1 MDPPTTAPP
10 EEMDRPRL
18 GPRVRVAMLG
28 GAASV
33 AAVVLLLL
41 VQDPSTMGLQHPF
54 ITLAVTIGF
63 ALSERLIFHVEA
75 RNEAHSYTPSEIALA
90 SGLLFL
96 HPIELIAARL
106 IGAAVGMALW
116 RRVPLFK
123 LAFNLANFAL
133 ETALSVAIFG
143 VLVDDDAGIL
153 VSWVGLLTALSVAL
167 VFGSLVV
174 ATVIAQFEGELVRRV
189 RRELLN
195 APIFAIPSVVLA
207 SSIALP
213 MAIDPRLGIVALLP
227 APVYWLLL
235 RSYGQLM
242 HRFIDLSSVHDFS
255 RDIGDAG
262 DLHTIATTAAE
273 RVSQHT
279 RAQRVALRLWQSD
292 GKPVD
297 GLIGPPVDLGA
308 LPSRPDQSAWE
319 PILLAREARRFD
331 ETGPRIRSALLDA
344 GFGDGLVAPITDEQ
358 GTLGVVIIAN
368 RSGPQPR
375 FDDDDVSRLTAMTQ
389 QLAVA
394 VRKVQFHSQ
403 IQFEATHDRLTA
415 LPNRSYFENWI
426 DQASATGRHGAVLL
440 IDLDRFKQI
449 NDAFGHHCGDILLI
463 EAARRIRAVCGIAE
477 VASRFGGDE
486 FAIYAPDIDQPT
498 AEQLAEEVSVAL
510 EQTFDI
516 GPANVAIA
524 ASIGIALSPLHAR
537 DAANLLRRADIAM
550 YDAKTRRVRSSVYRD
565 ELDENDSERLTLLN
579 DLRLALRDGTIDVH
593 YQPQLALDTG
603 RVCGAE
609 ALARW
614 EHPDR
619 GRIPPDVFVEL
630 AEQAGLI
637 EELTSQVMAKATIAA
652 SDWNRRGLDLTISV
666 NISAQSLLDK
676 KLEPLVAQA
685 VQTSGLEPEK
695 LVLEI
700 TESTMMSDT
709 PMTHRVL
716 HRLSKLGIGL
726 SVDDFG
732 TGFSSLV
739 NLRNLPV
746 NELKIDRSFVADMMN
761 KHDDDVIV
769 RSTIDLAHNLGL
781 VVVAEGV
788 ETPEILQRLAD
799 LGCDVAQGYGICRPI
814 PLDQFETWIEERRRS
829 TTPTK
834 PSIGRSAASHQR

>member
-1 MDPPTTAPP
+1 
-10 EEMDRPRL
+10 
-18 GPRVRVAMLG
+18 MLG
-28 GAASV
+28 GAA
-33 AAVVLLLL
+33 ATTALALL
-41 VQDPSTMGLQHPF
+41 VLVQEPATFGIQHRF
-54 ITLAVTIGF
+54 ITLAVTLGF

-75 RNEAHSYTPSEIALA
+75 RNEAQSFTPSEIALA
-90 SGLLFL
+90 TGLLFL
-96 HPIELIAARL
+96 NPVELVMARL
-106 IGAAVGMALW
+106 VGTAIGMALW
-116 RRVPLFK
+116 RRSPLFK
-123 LAFNLANFAL
+123 VGFNLANFAL
-133 ETALSVAIFG
+133 ETALAVVVFRLLIG
-143 VLVDDDAGIL
+143 DEAGIL
-153 VSWVGLLTALSVAL
+153 MTWIGLLSALSLAL
-167 VFGSLVV
+167 LVGSFVV
-174 ATVIAQFEGELVRRV
+174 AIVIAQFEGQLLTRLRRDV
-189 RRELLN
+189 VN
-195 APIFAIPSVVLA
+195 APIFTIPAVVLA

-227 APVYWLLL
+227 APVYWLVL
-235 RSYGQLM
+235 RSYGQLL
-242 HRFIDLSSVHDFS
+242 HRFTDLASVHDFS
-255 RDIGDAG
+255 RDIGDAA
-262 DLHTIATTAAE
+262 DLYSIATTAAE

-279 RAQRVALRLWQSD
+279 RARRVALRLWQAD

-297 GLIGPPVDLGA
+297 GLIGPAIDLGA
-308 LPSRPDQSAWE
+308 LPTRPDQEAWKAM
-319 PILLAREARRFD
+319 LLGREARRFD
-331 ETGPRIRSALLDA
+331 QASPRIRSRLQDA
-344 GFGDGLVAPITDEQ
+344 GFGDGLIAPITDEQ
-358 GTLGVVIIAN
+358 GTLGVVVIAN
-368 RSGPQPR
+368 RGGSQPR
-375 FDDDDVSRLTAMTQ
+375 FDDDDRSRLTAMTQ

-426 DQASATGRHGAVLL
+426 DQASGSRRRGAVLL

-449 NDAFGHHCGDILLI
+449 NDAFGHHAGDILLI
-463 EAARRIRAVCGIAE
+463 EAARRIRGACSIAE

-486 FAIYAPDIDQPT
+486 FAIYAPDADQAA
-498 AEQLAEEVSVAL
+498 AERLAEAVSVVL

-524 ASIGIALSPLHAR
+524 ASIGIALSPQHAR

-579 DLRLALRDGTIDVH
+579 DLRLALRDETIDVH
-593 YQPQLALDTG
+593 YQPQVALDTG

-619 GRIPPDVFVEL
+619 GRIRPDVFVEL

-637 EELTSQVMAKATIAA
+637 EELTSQVMAKATRAA
-652 SDWNRRGLDLTISV
+652 AAWNRRGLDLTISV

-676 KLEPLVAQA
+676 KLEPLVADA
-685 VQTSGLEPEK
+685 LRASGLDPEK

-709 PMTHRVL
+709 PTTHRVL

-781 VVVAEGV
+781 MVIAEGV
-788 ETPEILQRLAD
+788 ETPAILERLAE
-799 LGCDVAQGYGICRPI
+799 LGCDAAQGYGICRPI
-814 PLDQFETWIEERRRS
+814 PLQQFESWIDEHRRRTS
-829 TTPTK
+829 TTPIVDRT
-834 PSIGRSAASHQR
+834 GASRPR